1 MPFRICLIIIMSLSL
16 LACSSNDK
24 QNNSDHIYK
33 QQKQALDKAKEV
45 SRMADDI
52 EKKRRKTLEENS
64 Q

>member
-1 MPFRICLIIIMSLSL
+1 MPFRICLIIVISLSL

-24 QNNSDHIYK
+24 QDSSDHIYK

>member
-1 MPFRICLIIIMSLSL
+1 MPLRICLIIIISLSL

-24 QNNSDHIYK
+24 QDNPDHIYK